1 MIPVKKVWT
10 GTGPKNFGMKIVAP
24 SLLRKDWIYENAS
37 FDFGLII
44 ELKMKKFKIGKDRVP
59 KLRDPDKSLLLTQYR
74 RKTLAP
80 TPTPKR
86 KMRFSPNRSIIL
98 NKAQFQYFRTL

>member
-44 ELKMKKFKIGKDRVP
+44 ELKIKKFKIGKDRVP
-59 KLRDPDKSLLLTQYR
+59 KLEIQIKSYYLHNIVEKHWLQHQHQKERCVLVQIVR
-74 RKTLAP
+74 L
-80 TPTPKR
+80 
-86 KMRFSPNRSIIL
+86 S
-98 NKAQFQYFRTL
+98 

>member
-44 ELKMKKFKIGKDRVP
+44 ELTIKKIKIGIAREQKLKDS
-59 KLRDPDKSLLLTQYR
+59 DEILLLTQYR

-98 NKAQFQYFRTL
+98 NKAQFQYLRTL